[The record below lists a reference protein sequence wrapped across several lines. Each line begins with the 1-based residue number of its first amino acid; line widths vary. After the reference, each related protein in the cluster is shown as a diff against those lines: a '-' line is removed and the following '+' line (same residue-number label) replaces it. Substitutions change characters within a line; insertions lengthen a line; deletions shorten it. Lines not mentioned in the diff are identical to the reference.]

1 MKGFAK
7 LKVVKRANAIGYV
20 VCEDVLIFGSTVALV
35 ANVSLTDGKDK
46 EIAEKIAAALND
58 ETYISE
64 DDLKELEALAKRV
77 EDRSEYGGGLILTLV
92 NMYRNV
98 KGQPEEA
105 VGDQPA

>member
-7 LKVVKRANAIGYV
+7 LIVVEHKGGFAV
-20 VCEDVLIFGSTVALV
+20 VEEVFLGQIVAEVLCTRR
-35 ANVSLTDGKDK
+35 TKEKDK

-58 ETYISE
+58 DTFISE

-77 EDRSEYGGGLILTLV
+77 EDRSEYGGGLILALV

-98 KGQPEEA
+98 KGQPEVA
-105 VGDQPA
+105 Q